1 MIFLH
6 FFLVCV
12 RIPPYLPSSL
22 LYIYIYVYIFSVYT
36 YILIQYRIR
45 TYVCMYDFLTLM
57 NNIIGNGPLVF
68 KGK

>member
-6 FFLVCV
+6 FFGLSTYPTVPT
-12 RIPPYLPSSL
+12 IFSP
-22 LYIYIYVYIFSVYT
+22 LYIYIYVYFQCIYV
-36 YILIQYRIR
+36 LVQYRIR

>member
-6 FFLVCV
+6 FFGLSTYPTVPT
-12 RIPPYLPSSL
+12 IFSPLYI
-22 LYIYIYVYIFSVYT
+22 YIYIYVYFQCI
-36 YILIQYRIR
+36 YIPIQYRIR

>member
-6 FFLVCV
+6 FFGLCTYPTVLT
-12 RIPPYLPSSL
+12 IFSP
-22 LYIYIYVYIFSVYT
+22 LYIYIYMYIFSVYT

>member
-6 FFLVCV
+6 FFGLSTYPTVPT
-12 RIPPYLPSSL
+12 IFSP
-22 LYIYIYVYIFSVYT
+22 LYIYIYMYIFSVYT

>member
-1 MIFLH
+1 MYVSH
-6 FFLVCV
+6 
-12 RIPPYLPSSL
+12 RTYHL
-22 LYIYIYVYIFSVYT
+22 LSFIYIYIYVYFQCIYV
-36 YILIQYRIR
+36 LIQYRIR